1 MGWLWSTPKAAAAP
15 SSQVQ
20 ATSSPQSE
28 SEHPATPQPP
38 PAKAPARNADQE
50 LQSFLQEIE
59 ADTRPSS
66 TKYNRIPKQ
75 APLSDAAESTPSNEP
90 LSEQIL
96 PTTMSCRDAF
106 DSAFYCNSLGGQF
119 NNLYRYGTV
128 GACSENWDDF
138 WFCMRT
144 RAFGDREKQE
154 AIRARYREKEKR
166 KYGRD
171 EFGKSSEDVWKSRDT
186 KVELGKAFNTPFPDF
201 SGTDEEWNRVER
213 ETRAKLRANT
223 SG

>member
-1 MGWLWSTPKAAAAP
+1 MGWLWSTLKAAAAP
-15 SSQVQ
+15 SSQGQ
-20 ATSSPQSE
+20 AIPSSQSE
-28 SEHPATPQPP
+28 SEHPVAPHPA
-38 PAKAPARNADQE
+38 PAKAPASADQE

-75 APLSDAAESTPSNEP
+75 PPSSGAPASTPSNEP
-90 LSEQIL
+90 LSEQLL
-96 PTTMSCRDAF
+96 PTTMSCREAF

-128 GACSENWDDF
+128 GACSENWDNF

-144 RAFGDREKQE
+144 RGFGDRERQE
-154 AIRARYREKEKR
+154 AIRGRYREKEKR
-166 KYGRD
+166 RYGRD
-171 EFGKSSEDVWKSRDT
+171 EFGKSSEDVWKTRDK
-186 KVELGKAFNTPFPDF
+186 KVELGKAFNGPFPDF
-201 SGTDEEWNRVER
+201 SGTDEEWNRMER